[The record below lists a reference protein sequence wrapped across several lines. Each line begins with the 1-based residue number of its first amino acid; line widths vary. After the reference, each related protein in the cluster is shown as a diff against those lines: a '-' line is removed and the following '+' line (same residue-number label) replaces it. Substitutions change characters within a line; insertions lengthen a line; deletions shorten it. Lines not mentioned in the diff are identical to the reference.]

1 MHKYLYELC
10 HLQDQQTAE
19 CQRKIGFLH
28 CLGYDAM
35 YFSKKVP
42 KVEEEP
48 AAFISYPEDEGSRL
62 LQNVGAYVLK

>member
-42 KVEEEP
+42 KLKRNLLP
-48 AAFISYPEDEGSRL
+48 SSLTLKMKAAGYYKMLVPM
-62 LQNVGAYVLK
+62 Y